1 MKFILASSMAAM
13 ALAGTGTSLD
23 ISNFK
28 TEVTDSNN
36 VWVVEFGSTM
46 CGTCK
51 EFMPTW
57 ESVVEATKNVKH
69 GQVMID
75 GKEGMDL
82 AMELGVM
89 DQGIPNVQVCATDGC
104 KSVMGGDALS
114 AGVLKGKISQ
124 LTEGLV
130 ADADG
135 VLQKA
140 GAGGASETAG
150 SGSSDAAEAPKKAVK
165 KGKANKYKKP
175 GKKWKGPPSLNP
187 DNPDNAID
195 WEDPTLNFME
205 LGMKFDGE
213 KKHNLVVKAFAASA
227 KHNPNPGSFMNL
239 GVAYMR
245 DASFGSRNME
255 NYVKAQESFAKAKEM
270 SGGELTDEM
279 KGNFDALENSMKN
292 DPLMAKKQERDAK
305 AGAGKRKK
313 KYQ

>member
-1 MKFILASSMAAM
+1 MKFLLLSSMAAM
-13 ALAGTGTSLD
+13 AAAGTGTSLD
-23 ISNFK
+23 SNNFK
-28 TEVTDSNN
+28 DTVTDSQN

-57 ESVVEATKNVKH
+57 EAVVGDTKNVKH

-89 DQGIPNVQVCATDGC
+89 DQGIPNVQVCATESC
-104 KSVMGGDALS
+104 QSVMGGNALS
-114 AGVLKGKISQ
+114 AGALKSKINEIV
-124 LTEGLV
+124 EGLT
-130 ADADG
+130 ADSDG
-135 VLQKA
+135 VLLKA
-140 GAGGASETAG
+140 
-150 SGSSDAAEAPKKAVK
+150 GSSDAETAPNHQSSGDEAPKKK
-165 KGKANKYKKP
+165 KPSKANKYKKP

-187 DNPDNAID
+187 ENPDNNID

-213 KKHNLVVKAFAASA
+213 KKHNLVVKAFAAAA
-227 KHNPNPGSFMNL
+227 KHYPNPGSFMNL

-245 DASFGSRNME
+245 DASFGSRNMD
-255 NYVKAQESFAKAKEM
+255 NYVKAQESFAKAKEL

-279 KGNFDALENSMKN
+279 KANFDALENSMKN
-292 DPLMAKKQERDAK
+292 DPLMAKKQERDSK
-305 AGAGKRKK
+305 AGATKRKK